1 MAYMFP
7 VARDTRNMCC
17 LSPVRKCLTFTVI
30 TCCMQ
35 WGFEA
40 GAFHQTACVVHVFDC
55 TCDSTHGCR
64 YDVPDDIKSR
74 VFFHSKCLG
83 AADHGEFLSWTSLL
97 SHAGLREAPTLL
109 KIDIEGW
116 EYSALTGIVDKGEM
130 MPQQI
135 AVEFHWITGGVGGP
149 YWGNRSLPA
158 MMAGAHNFAIDKS
171 FLQAGRMQPY
181 KHPPTFSYKTPGE
194 MGAFGAML
202 FLKGGYL
209 VVDRKDNPDCPH
221 CCEMLLARV
230 VCPQRPL

>member
-1 MAYMFP
+1 M
-7 VARDTRNMCC
+7 
-17 LSPVRKCLTFTVI
+17 
-30 TCCMQ
+30 
-35 WGFEA
+35 
-40 GAFHQTACVVHVFDC
+40 HVFDC

-158 MMAGAHNFAIDKS
+158 MMSGAHNFAIDKS

-181 KHPPTFSYKTPGE
+181 KHPPTYSYKTPGE